1 MYSSVISSFN
11 RILEII
17 GDLELKLL
25 DSVFKLEK
33 FKYSIDVIKTAAI
46 NNWNV
51 YLDWYSN
58 FLVL

>member
-1 MYSSVISSFN
+1 MYSSDISSFN

-33 FKYSIDVIKTAAI
+33 FKYNIHVIKTAAI
-46 NNWNV
+46 NN
-51 YLDWYSN
+51 
-58 FLVL
+58 

>member
-51 YLDWYSN
+51 DWYSI

>member
-11 RILEII
+11 IIVEII

-33 FKYSIDVIKTAAI
+33 FK
-46 NNWNV
+46 
-51 YLDWYSN
+51 
-58 FLVL
+58 

>member
-33 FKYSIDVIKTAAI
+33 FIYSIDVIKTAAI

-51 YLDWYSN
+51 DWYSI

>member
-17 GDLELKLL
+17 GDLELKLS

-46 NNWNV
+46 NN
-51 YLDWYSN
+51 
-58 FLVL
+58 